1 MAVWADVLSPVD
13 KDSSIDDARIDGEGM
28 TDTAK
33 NRTEEEVADPAG
45 TTEPT
50 EGDQVDTVG
59 ERPVG
64 EAGASDVQDSADEAM
79 DSVEGL
85 QAEVEQIRAQ
95 YQRAVADYQNLER
108 RSREERQEVGRYAL
122 TDAIRG
128 FLPILDDL
136 ERAIDVAERD
146 ADDAAWLE
154 GVRLVVQKFHGTL
167 QQHGV
172 EEIHA
177 LGQPFDPNH
186 HEAVNFAAGPEGV
199 VVHLLQRGY
208 VLKDR
213 VVRPAIVMVG
223 NGEDAPGGSTAA
235 PPPEG

>member
-1 MAVWADVLSPVD
+1 MSDVAVWADAAPSMD
-13 KDSSIDDARIDGEGM
+13 KDSSLDDASIYGEGM

-33 NRTEEEVADPAG
+33 NQTDEGAKDSAG
-45 TTEPT
+45 ATEPV
-50 EGDQVDTVG
+50 EGDDVETAG
-59 ERPVG
+59 ERPIG
-64 EAGASDVQDSADEAM
+64 EAEASAVQDSEDEAI
-79 DSVEGL
+79 DPVEAL
-85 QAEVEQIRAQ
+85 RTEVEQVRAQ
-95 YQRAVADYQNLER
+95 HQRAVADYQNLER

-136 ERAIDVAERD
+136 ERAIDVVERD
-146 ADDAAWLE
+146 AGDAAWLE
-154 GVRLVVQKFHGTL
+154 GVRLVVQKFHGVL
-167 QQHGV
+167 QQYGV

-177 LGQPFDPNH
+177 LGQPFDPNQ
-186 HEAVNFAAGPEGV
+186 HEAVGSAAGPDGL

-223 NGEDAPGGSTAA
+223 NGEDEPGA
-235 PPPEG
+235 PPAES